1 MALRE
6 RTHRA
11 VRPHRSK
18 DPYNPKKS
26 KGKSYNGSAEEYL
39 GLNKNKNYNKNID
52 PLDEKIKAKKKL
64 LRELVNAQ
72 RVRYRNRKKKGKNP
86 ANKDIQDSK
95 IEELLQ
101 EIKILHKKQRN
112 PETVAILNKK
122 SIKQK
127 GITSKVISRTHIPS
141 ERVNQRE
148 KAAKKKA

>member
-1 MALRE
+1 MEFFNKVFLKNNKYFLFNIIFEVLCMALRE

-18 DPYNPKKS
+18 NPYNPKKS

-72 RVRYRNRKKKGKNP
+72 RVRYRNRKKKGKILQTRIF
-86 ANKDIQDSK
+86 KIQ
-95 IEELLQ
+95 
-101 EIKILHKKQRN
+101 R
-112 PETVAILNKK
+112 
-122 SIKQK
+122 
-127 GITSKVISRTHIPS
+127 
-141 ERVNQRE
+141 
-148 KAAKKKA
+148 